1 MRTIAILAC
10 RLAPSPVVPR
20 NEALKAV
27 VVIGAKFGAGV
38 DDHPFEHVTHLEPVS
53 RGRLATRAV
62 RIRLID

>member
-1 MRTIAILAC
+1 MQSLH
-10 RLAPSPVVPR
+10 VPR

-62 RIRLID
+62 RIRLIR